1 MQSKKSLK
9 FKPELQ
15 IIRGNKLSH
24 NANKSGVSISIMY
37 KNIKKIIH
45 DEMLVY
51 DGPGLISQLGGV
63 ISLFLGISIYT
74 FLSGVLDWIGKK
86 L

>member
-15 IIRGNKLSH
+15 IIRGNKLSY